1 MASQTLPRT
10 NIGFE
15 QSFVHNHWA
24 NSVSFRN
31 DLRGMQCALQLTR
44 RNVVKGAKSFGCK
57 SGLVDTGLG
66 QRDIGVPLPAFLH
79 IPLRLAMADD
89 QQLGDDVVC
98 RHKDAG

>member
-1 MASQTLPRT
+1 M
-10 NIGFE
+10 
-15 QSFVHNHWA
+15 SFG
-24 NSVSFRN
+24 N
-31 DLRGMQCALQLTR
+31 DLRRVQRALQLTR
-44 RNVVKGAKSFGCK
+44 RDVVKGAKSFGCK

-89 QQLGDDVVC
+89 QQLGNDIVC